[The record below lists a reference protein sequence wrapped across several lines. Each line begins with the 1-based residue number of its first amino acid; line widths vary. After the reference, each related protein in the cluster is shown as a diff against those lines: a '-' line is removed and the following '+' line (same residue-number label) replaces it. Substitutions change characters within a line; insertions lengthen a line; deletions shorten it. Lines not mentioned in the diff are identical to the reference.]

1 MDYIRTIVSGKKNR
15 YIDDK
20 YNLDLTYITPR
31 IIAMAFPASGLKTI
45 YRNKI
50 ADVSQFLN
58 EKHPERFMIINLSG
72 EKYDAKL
79 FNNTVINFDQWK
91 DHHAPPLELLFVLVE
106 KIHGFL
112 SNDSDN
118 IVVVNCNAG
127 KGRTGTLI
135 CCYLLFSGKFKEVK
149 DAFDYYSLKR
159 FSEGNGLT
167 HASQKRYVEY
177 FYKIL
182 NAKYYPIPAI
192 RILKKIEISCS
203 AFDKFNSII
212 CDFVIYNKNNE
223 IIYTNEKNRK
233 EVKCSRNSPIVFT
246 DENFKVALHGDILIE
261 LYNHRK
267 VKTKKSFGRISFNTA
282 FIDRTKNIFEFPLSE
297 IDPYEF
303 SINPKVNKN
312 YLIRLEFENSCD
324 KDSDICTHITD
335 LCEDCQRQLENEIKD
350 YQMTNKIKQL
360 YSKNNKKAHRLLFG
374 HYADDIDKTLSKR
387 SRLQSKIEANKENDK
402 KDNCIIY

>member
-58 EKHPERFMIINLSG
+58 EKHPEHFMIINLSG

-127 KGRTGTLI
+127 KGRTG
-135 CCYLLFSGKFKEVK
+135 
-149 DAFDYYSLKR
+149 A
-159 FSEGNGLT
+159 
-167 HASQKRYVEY
+167 
-177 FYKIL
+177 
-182 NAKYYPIPAI
+182 
-192 RILKKIEISCS
+192 
-203 AFDKFNSII
+203 
-212 CDFVIYNKNNE
+212 
-223 IIYTNEKNRK
+223 
-233 EVKCSRNSPIVFT
+233 
-246 DENFKVALHGDILIE
+246 
-261 LYNHRK
+261 
-267 VKTKKSFGRISFNTA
+267 
-282 FIDRTKNIFEFPLSE
+282 
-297 IDPYEF
+297 
-303 SINPKVNKN
+303 
-312 YLIRLEFENSCD
+312 LIRC
-324 KDSDICTHITD
+324 
-335 LCEDCQRQLENEIKD
+335 
-350 YQMTNKIKQL
+350 
-360 YSKNNKKAHRLLFG
+360 
-374 HYADDIDKTLSKR
+374 
-387 SRLQSKIEANKENDK
+387 
-402 KDNCIIY
+402 

>member
-1 MDYIRTIVSGKKNR
+1 M
-15 YIDDK
+15 
-20 YNLDLTYITPR
+20 
-31 IIAMAFPASGLKTI
+31 
-45 YRNKI
+45 
-50 ADVSQFLN
+50 
-58 EKHPERFMIINLSG
+58 
-72 EKYDAKL
+72 
-79 FNNTVINFDQWK
+79 
-91 DHHAPPLELLFVLVE
+91 
-106 KIHGFL
+106 
-112 SNDSDN
+112 
-118 IVVVNCNAG
+118 
-127 KGRTGTLI
+127 
-135 CCYLLFSGKFKEVK
+135 
-149 DAFDYYSLKR
+149 
-159 FSEGNGLT
+159 
-167 HASQKRYVEY
+167 
-177 FYKIL
+177 
-182 NAKYYPIPAI
+182 
-192 RILKKIEISCS
+192 
-203 AFDKFNSII
+203 
-212 CDFVIYNKNNE
+212 IYNKNNE

-233 EVKCSRNSPIVFT
+233 EVKCSKNSPIVFT

-387 SRLQSKIEANKENDK
+387 SRLQSKIEANKESDK